1 MKRTINIVAVLG
13 LVFGLGLVVL
23 ASKSKAFEPDM
34 EVKINGL
41 VCSSCAIGIKKYFKK
56 YTLQVDDV
64 KFDTKKQLALVD
76 FFQNENGT
84 IYWLKN
90 QEIIKLVENAGYKVT
105 SLKRL
110 TDNRK
115 PNRYNKP

>member
-41 VCSSCAIGIKKYFKK
+41 VCSSCAIGIKKYIKALKPYCKK
-56 YTLQVDDV
+56 IINLLY
-64 KFDTKKQLALVD
+64 
-76 FFQNENGT
+76 FQGFTQAEASEELDMPLGT
-84 IYWLKN
+84 IKTRNRNCMNKLR
-90 QEIIKLVENAGYKVT
+90 EI
-105 SLKRL
+105 L
-110 TDNRK
+110 TT
-115 PNRYNKP
+115 